1 MAVAGPDPPSIGGP
15 KPVWETE
22 DPQHCERSL
31 PATRDNPPQVR
42 RTCQDERVAYH
53 RRVQPILAAAHVR
66 VDVAGLPAVDRLSFT
81 SRGDRVLVLGAAR
94 ALFEA
99 AAALRPSM
107 AGELRVQGAP
117 PLEAVRSRAAA
128 SAPLDPPLPPA
139 WTVSQYATWSARL
152 AGHGAAE
159 GRALADR
166 ALETLE
172 LDAFRSTKLGSA
184 SHHVRRA
191 VVVAGALATGAA
203 ALLLEDPLAGLSPE
217 VSQSFARRIVSA
229 TAAAG
234 RRTAVFAARIPLESP
249 LAVAADEAIVV
260 DGSRIAMQGAPA
272 EVAASTGAYTLRIAG
287 DIAAFADAVRARGGT
302 VESPT
307 AGHRLSVVLGPL
319 GTRDLLQLAEE
330 ARAIVLELRPISYAF
345 A

>member
-1 MAVAGPDPPSIGGP
+1 MAGPDPPSIGGP

-22 DPQHCERSL
+22 DPRHCECSL
-31 PATRDNPPQVR
+31 PTKQDNRGNLR
-42 RTCQDERVAYH
+42 RTCQDGHLAYH
-53 RRVQPILAAAHVR
+53 RRVQPILAATHVR

-81 SRGDRVLVLGAAR
+81 SRGDRILVLGAAR

-99 AAALRPSM
+99 AAALRPSV

-128 SAPLDPPLPPA
+128 SAALDPPLPPS
-139 WTVSQYATWSARL
+139 WTIAQYATWSARL
-152 AGHGAAE
+152 SGHRAAE
-159 GRALADR
+159 GQAVADR
-166 ALETLE
+166 ALEALE

-203 ALLLEDPLAGLSPE
+203 ALLIEDPISGLSPE
-217 VSQSFARRIVSA
+217 VSQSFARRIVTASA
-229 TAAAG
+229 AMG
-234 RRTAVFAARIPLESP
+234 CRIAVFAARIPLESP
-249 LAVAADEAIVV
+249 LAVAADDAIVV
-260 DGSRIAMQGAPA
+260 DGSRIAVQGAPA
-272 EVAASTGAYTLRIAG
+272 EIAASTGAYTLRVAG
-287 DIAAFADAVRARGGT
+287 DIAAFAEAVRARGGT
-302 VESPT
+302 VEAPAT
-307 AGHRLSVVLGPL
+307 GQRLSVVLGPL
-319 GTRDLLQLAEE
+319 GTRDLLQLAEQ

>member
-1 MAVAGPDPPSIGGP
+1 VG
-15 KPVWETE
+15 
-22 DPQHCERSL
+22 
-31 PATRDNPPQVR
+31 
-42 RTCQDERVAYH
+42 
-53 RRVQPILAAAHVR
+53 
-66 VDVAGLPAVDRLSFT
+66 
-81 SRGDRVLVLGAAR
+81 
-94 ALFEA
+94 
-99 AAALRPSM
+99 
-107 AGELRVQGAP
+107 GELLVQGVP
-117 PLEAVRSRAAA
+117 PLEAVRSRTAA
-128 SAPLDPPLPPA
+128 SAPLDPPLPPS
-139 WTVSQYATWSARL
+139 WTVAQYATWSARL
-152 AGHGAAE
+152 AGHRAAE

-172 LDAFRSTKLGSA
+172 LDAFRSTKLASA

-217 VSQSFARRIVSA
+217 VSQSLARRIVTA

-234 RRTAVFAARIPLESP
+234 RRIAVFAARVPLESP

-272 EVAASTGAYTLRIAG
+272 EIAASTGAYTLRVAG
-287 DIAAFADAVRARGGT
+287 DIAAFAEAVRARGGT

-319 GTRDLLQLAEE
+319 RTRDLLQLAEQ